1 MKHLPHKRLAAAVS
15 KVSRLGFRG
24 CLSVPALGVVAS
36 ASALAAPAHNIV
48 EDTAFTDVLATGG
61 NTFDISSKVRTANNH
76 EINVFDNFVV
86 GENHTINL
94 QMADSADKLVNIV
107 RGSSVPEVHG
117 ILNSYQNGSLGGDV
131 VFASSA
137 GFLIG
142 ETGIVNVGKLT
153 LKTPSEEDMLGLFSG
168 GNVTEAQLSNL
179 LANEYSISPTGT
191 VTIQGKLNTADGVDI
206 DANQIIITED
216 GKIISGDA
224 KAATYVDYAADPVAL
239 NLADLTIP
247 TELKRDNSGVLLLT
261 AHGLDI
267 GDSSAA
273 SIDGDLYADAG
284 ITIHAKS
291 IDLLENSTL
300 DTENTNL
307 GISNWEGD
315 VTLSAQAVDSQALLE
330 AEANTRIKLWGDI
343 KADDVE
349 VVASSQAVSSFY
361 EGLIADADAED
372 TLASVGNTVIGGLT
386 GLSGYYVDSDA
397 VATVEVFGGANIQA
411 EGNVTLTAE
420 SHAVSDAP
428 TLTMSGTLV
437 GLAGIYA
444 ELDSR
449 AAVRVYGES
458 TIESEGNLNV
468 LAHNEAYLSASAISA
483 VAADSAK
490 FTGALAWGDAEVDAS
505 AIIES
510 GANLDAANLTLN
522 AENQSSFLVSATAF
536 GLTSQAYGATIAVGD
551 FDTNATAELGASL
564 GSSGDQIGD
573 VTVAALNHVAQQRV
587 HSSVAVGAN
596 ILIRAINSKTGVVN
610 GMQKMQNGVSG
621 LASRYLL
628 GKVPVTEI
636 PNEDDPDNPGQKR
649 LQWKAGGAFA
659 LNLGDQEAYAAIGNN
674 VENGSAPAIEAS
686 GDVAVVAQTGLLSY
700 RTSAEASISSP
711 DSGDSSTP
719 ASENSLALAINLAI
733 QENDA
738 AAEVGDFVSINAA
751 NLGVRAEQLM
761 PITST
766 YDEWDSLTK
775 IFGRL
780 NGVLGLQNNLL
791 TSFANAGAEAATNG
805 YGGSFNLLI
814 NDLDTKAW
822 IGDSVQITT
831 TGNGDWDLAY
841 TMDAN
846 AEKPSLGISPFPGGY
861 SQIFDDQN
869 YAWNFGESNA
879 VFARNQAESINIAG
893 NAGALLLRPG
903 ADNNGPGAAKGK
915 TIGGSISYIELD
927 SDAVAGIGASSINNA
942 AGDLEVVA
950 INEDRHWVIAPSSG
964 SGRGSSFN
972 GIAGILNLENIA
984 HASLSNLAEVNV
996 DTVLIAADQSLETWA
1011 AAGAAAKGDQSAVGI
1026 AAAVNYSAGDTRAY
1040 IGDNSSDDDNEEF
1053 DYVLDTPQTPAPEPE
1068 ITAGITA
1075 REVDVQASTHGLAA
1089 SLAVAGAMTS
1099 APGSSSLTDQFV
1111 SGAKKGASAVSAL
1124 ASSVYAK
1131 FSGASSGDAPASASS
1146 ASAQGA
1152 SGETPESA
1160 SSVGAMSNNATR
1172 TTGAGSFTLTYSDQD
1187 AYASIDGATINA
1199 PDNAPDAQE
1208 DEVDVSATALNQH
1221 DTVSASGS
1229 AALAMADP
1237 TNNTQRSS
1245 AIAGAIAYQLTANNA
1260 EAVINAGSISNAGD
1274 VKVQALLGGEKTT
1287 IGLGL
1292 AVNNDIQN
1300 TNKSQAGGFSISGVN
1315 VRDRASARIEG
1326 DVTIEALDSDTDEDT
1341 NSLEVT
1347 AYNNSH
1353 IGAGGGALYAG
1364 KTGAGLAVTWADIDD
1379 VDSSTAAIEAKID
1392 GATLSNF
1399 DQLDLSA
1406 RNLARI
1412 GIGAAGVGLSNT
1424 ADASGYAGS
1433 FAISNIGVNTEARL
1447 LNTEIVN
1454 TGVVNVGAQGTQDA
1468 SLDDLLDALEND
1480 GLETGYDFTGASVF
1494 DNVALHTSDDGSA
1507 AGVTYESEGAQ
1518 IIGVAGTVQVGLGGG
1533 SSSNFGL
1540 SYVHS
1545 DIHTSKIAEI
1555 QDSNINEND
1564 EAAASINVD
1573 AREDT
1578 DIVNVAVGIGFTRGK
1593 LSGVGSVSVI
1603 ETNNQVTAQ
1612 IGDWD
1617 AASQSGVIK
1626 TNDMSVQAQNS
1637 ADMFNLAGAV
1647 GVSTGTGG
1655 AGGLAVTL
1663 NLMGNETHST
1673 TARVANTNL
1682 EYSDDLTIKAL
1693 SGSADNSN
1701 LLVNNAIGVGVS
1713 TGDSGLA
1720 FAGAVST
1727 SNVDQGVNA
1736 GLKNT
1741 GTNNGS
1747 TATSGANTTI
1757 EAYDHTDS
1765 VATAW
1770 NVAVSTG
1777 QSALG
1782 VAVATNRVDS
1792 DVTAEVLGDDTTN
1805 GSTTLEVDDLKV
1817 LAARDNWLL
1826 TIDAGVAASKN
1837 NAVAPSIGT
1846 GLVDGDVTARI
1857 SDKANINARGDVLVN
1872 ADSTTLNEVGSG
1884 AVGIGIDGG
1893 AGAVAV
1899 STAAEWGDTK
1909 AYVDDASINAQG
1921 QGSGLSVSDGDLA
1934 GSIAQ
1939 PDLSTAGESAEN
1951 APSTDDL
1958 TTGFANQTI
1967 EEGSEIAH
1975 GLIVNASSKQKQRA
1989 ITASGA
1995 GGKSV
2000 AISVNVATNS
2010 FSGDTQA
2017 YINDSQINT
2026 TSSDTGI
2033 ADVTV
2038 RANNHSFGLG
2048 IAAGVAISVGDE
2060 SGGAGVAG
2068 VSSNLQNKN
2077 TDASI
2082 RNSVVTADDI
2092 TVDANSSQVSQA
2104 VSAGVAAGGGEK
2116 LGFGAAASVVVT
2128 SQNGDNVARV
2138 SGGTVTSNGLA
2149 VTADTRQ
2156 EANVAAGSV
2165 GLGFGKSGVGVGI
2178 GLAVNLV
2185 GGNTQALV
2193 GRDIDNANDD
2203 TETQINSDSLEVNAD
2218 RLNTVDSYAFGVG
2231 GGSTVGVAAMIDVTE
2246 VTGETRAGVYGGY
2259 DQASDAFTT
2268 TIRNRAGTGKA
2279 GIVDIDAQ
2287 DILNVNHIAMGLGIG
2302 SNVGVG
2308 AVANV
2313 ILGRSQVYSELVG
2326 SDVQATA
2333 LEVDA
2338 VASRETDMVSV
2349 AGGAGSLAG
2358 AISLGLVLMGDGDTT
2373 TDDGGSASE
2382 EFSESRTAINTM
2394 LGEDLASNNSSLT
2407 QQEQGALNAQAQQQV
2422 NEVEGQQAAEDASY
2436 VNAGSV
2442 LKLSGESATAARIS
2456 GGIVDVD
2463 SLNVSSESI
2472 WHSYTG
2478 IGAASVSSTGG
2489 LGGGLGITYLYD
2501 INSAIV
2507 DADVTANSINITA
2520 TARDQ
2525 ADDAVA
2531 AEMKNYVIGASGGVA
2546 VGISY
2551 SDARSE
2557 NRVVA
2562 GLKQA
2567 TGNDTG
2573 DLNVSASDTTR
2584 LRIGDI
2590 SADSTE
2596 DGENF
2601 AADPTTGNM
2610 NINIGAGAV
2619 GLSAAIARKN
2629 SDVDAWLG
2637 AFDGVDRTL
2646 VDGYLDQSVLAESS
2660 GQLKSTAFAA
2670 SGGAYFA
2677 VQGVVTDARDR
2688 SEVNATV
2695 AGEIDTGAEGTL
2707 TVNATAVP
2715 ETFANAFGVTISAG
2729 GAAGGSFSYS
2739 VVETEAIASVTDAT
2753 KFTGTGSVSIEAV
2766 TGKQESG
2773 YESAIAGAFAASGG
2787 IGGALSASEAEAHSK
2802 SETVAEIGDFVS
2814 LPLGDLSVTATSN
2827 TKQLADANGYFIG
2840 TYAAGLNFSS
2850 ANSETSTRV
2859 LFGRD
2864 PIAAGAR
2871 LGDIRLL
2878 ANSTDEN
2885 QGFTTAGGGGVYSGS
2900 AAVSHADAVDSAGK
2914 RSASVN
2920 IADWSE
2926 GYTSA
2931 PIGAGEVQI
2940 EANHQTFF
2948 FAGTTSLTV
2957 SVVGG
2962 SGAWSDADVELST
2975 EVDVGDNVSFFAD
2988 QIDLS
2993 ASNNVDQIT
3002 TPWFGGDF
3010 TPSVRAGGGGAANG
3024 SAALSS
3030 VDISRLNSS
3039 VNIGDNSVFKINSLA
3054 DVLDRQHNF
3063 SDYHIQMDA
3072 FTGYNIYDTVVLK
3085 VYGALQGAGAE
3096 SEIDVNTHNTVNIGQ
3111 GVKLLNPIGNVEI
3124 GAHTR
3129 GYATADASVTIGAAI
3144 GVAGGVTD
3152 VDLDTNNTITIGDNV
3167 EIESF
3172 DSTKI
3177 LAGRSADYLSG
3188 NLLSAN
3194 ALTNVY
3200 NYTAVPIDAAKRANA
3215 YASVVNNISIGSA
3228 DTDSGINVSSVR
3240 DIILEANKGVLISKG
3255 KGIDVDTYDVLAST
3269 QTTFGNGS
3277 SGTNESSTIA
3287 FNGNSDFIAGVRHE
3301 QSVYIDETGQITLG
3315 ENTVGVAEN
3324 YGTYSSRA
3332 SLQAY
3337 LDALEA
3343 EKLALENEPSGI
3355 TVDEGSF
3362 SDSGEEDAD
3371 VATSGS
3377 GESQTIGSSASRISE
3392 IEEEIVFLT
3401 PFLERLSP
3409 VDNNAILIGGIS
3421 ASGGNVDLKSKTLVV
3436 NSGSPTIT
3444 ANGNP
3449 SITITN
3455 ESDSSLILDDLTIP
3469 NVGGGSVFVTGDIAG
3484 NLPDQLN
3491 INESSSEGVSSIS
3504 ITHSP
3509 NLSDGSDVFIQG
3521 MLSNLGGIVEIDVEK
3536 GDLIQTGSILAK
3548 QMKITAPEGGYLL
3561 NNPTRSQ
3568 SFGFSPES
3576 LTGFTSQWKPASP
3589 DEMVMYYI
3597 NARYANEMSTMGAAE
3612 FNNWWY
3618 GTDYKADYSAAS
3630 NAAYAA
3636 ANGDI
3641 DRLVDLLN
3649 AIDIDKDL
3657 RVYLNWGF
3665 SDADECSLFSPS
3677 CQNFVFPNN
3686 AGGGSRGNGRWG
3698 FEKIQDLQAQLV
3710 QTATYQQV
3718 KSAGYGDQGGTA
3730 TDDQGAAVDGQ
3741 FIGINAYSIDIN
3753 GTIRAGNFNNWSLDV
3768 GEGFDAVMDRF
3779 VAARGLAA
3787 GTTISLNPGETLSW
3801 YEDNPEYTWSNLLI
3815 NPFTPRRIRVT
3826 VDPQLSLKDAN
3837 DAGIRI
3843 KYEVGTGK
3851 VTVDDVNASGNGYV
3865 ALRGRLMSTGED
3877 GKILVDDGFGSVD
3890 IVNHSSSEL
3899 VLNDINAGS
3908 QSTGVIRITD
3918 LNYTDSSGDSFSSWY
3933 VHNPGESIQQYITEA
3948 DATTYS
3954 DGLATTVG
3962 GLVDGKQSYTYE
3974 TKKGQVYY
3982 FTQREEVERNLD
3994 YNRTSSGAINGY
4006 ISNYDPTGEWFYDAA
4021 SPLRPDWGITTS
4033 SVSNCAS
4040 LSSVSCNADGSV
4052 STYLTHVLD
4061 DSYRASTSE
4070 FGYGTSYAN
4079 YYGYDFTAV
4088 DWNIISPTYISMS
4101 ARTYVKADHPIQF
4114 QFVGNDRGSVSVDSR
4129 TGIQLNGTIN
4139 NSSGV
4144 TDLAVDRSLGNAGSI
4159 SDAGDIFM
4167 TSSGVINSDETF
4179 LSAVGSIG
4187 SEEEAFNVITS
4198 HISAVAETGSVNLDI
4213 TSASDDIRVETL
4225 SAGSTLNV
4233 RANQSLMPY
4242 GSAIHIRG
4250 DAINITSDYGSIG
4263 DVANSETLNVSSQG
4277 IVTLSAQ
4284 GDIALNQASGDM
4296 LVNTIDSQA
4305 GDISITLGNGNLL
4318 NGIGQQVFTDEDLA
4332 YQAEVWDRLDLR
4344 SETAGEENVRA
4355 YENQVSGQY
4364 HNYWLIKQRLD
4375 DDSDANF
4382 TINDDYL
4389 AIFKQRYK
4397 AREDSLNGSDLDI
4410 NAISDAE
4417 VTNAVREE
4425 YQAIAAWVTE
4435 QQGEGLVS
4443 PDFEFGSSYTTL
4455 YRYAI
4460 ADDSAAYN
4468 KLTEGARW
4476 NDSQLEI
4483 TISSAALEP
4492 STEGYI
4498 TSRDANISGNNV
4510 SLNVESGR
4518 IGEDLDDLVFAID
4531 LNAPDITNQQKS
4543 ALLQAGPGD
4552 LDINETST
4560 ALNVTVRQ
4568 QDPFKVNANG
4578 ELSLTANQQI
4588 YLESDQGIQL
4598 LQASSAG
4605 GDIRLSASGDIE
4617 SLSGDAVTISA
4628 DNLNISTRLGG
4639 IGSEAAPLNM
4649 LVSGALRNV
4658 SAPGDLWLQQLTG
4671 PLTLGSI
4678 GTDGLLNLRAG
4689 GDIFNFSENLDN
4701 THILADRAVITAASD
4716 SDRFDIGS
4724 ASRGV
4729 KMELTGGDLEIL
4741 ANNAWLTVDD
4751 SEGVNLQ
4758 SADLLGNL
4766 FYQSSSATQLLG
4778 DVTGSQINLNV
4789 NNTLTAEQALR
4800 LAGTGDISVQAQ
4812 TLDLRQADIV
4822 GDAVYLETTLGA
4834 MQLNDL
4840 TSSGSMT
4847 LNALGELDLSGELT
4861 AAQALEIGAQ
4871 MFAMSDEASI
4881 QAASSARI
4889 ASIADSRL
4897 TQITSGDSLSIAS
4910 VNGDVSLDAAINS
4923 GGDLSIEVAEGQIIV
4938 AEAVVIDSAGAAE
4951 LNGAVLEMRENSEIN
4966 AEGTIS
4972 ITTEQDMLIAALTTN
4987 NNSPDAVQLTSSL
5000 GAINGRAYAENPDR
5014 HNLPDGLVHVNAVQ
5028 SEAGIVLN
5036 AATGIGDPLVI
5047 DTPWLSAR
5055 TVEGDIN
5062 VIARSSLTAQLLEAT
5077 QGNIHMSTFGDLTIE
5092 ELNGTPWLWVDGLLV
5107 ADAMT
5112 VDRGS
5117 LAARDGMN
5125 LRQVTLTEGG
5135 PLHLQTPELEL
5146 NLDGNG
5152 QSRSRLAVTG
5162 FEDNTS
5168 AEKVEIVASNTGR
5181 LQFSELRM
5189 NSGSIAV
5196 DGDLEMNV
5204 ANVRN
5209 KLAMQTDRLHVQ
5221 LDNDDPKAIPVDAQL
5236 ITPRGD
5242 FHLELADVNLKTS
5255 AQVTRYKPD
5264 LVVDYQR
5271 DLNGAGPAFTRL
5283 SAEYQQDNKVQ
5294 VGNLAPRAPE
5304 PVPVNPTRYFEQ
5316 FGKGVLDEIIGASEV
5331 DGQFG
5336 PQQLALFAMEFSA
5349 TDLPSTAAGSEENE
5363 EGVEQDQP
5371 NARGNE
5377 GQEQGQQEAQQN
5389 AE

>member
-1 MKHLPHKRLAAAVS
+1 MKHLPQNRLTAAVS

-24 CLSVPALGVVAS
+24 YLSMPVLGVVAS

-61 NTFDISSKVRTANNH
+61 NTFDITSKLRTANNH

-94 QMADSADKLVNIV
+94 KMANTADKLVNIV

-142 ETGIVNVGKLT
+142 ETGIVNVGKLI
-153 LKTPSEEDMLGLFSG
+153 LKTPSEEDMLGLFSSG
-168 GNVTEAQLSNL
+168 SLVGAQLNSL
-179 LANEYSISPTGT
+179 LANEYSISPAGT
-191 VTIQGKLNTADGVDI
+191 VTIRGKLNTAEGVDI

-216 GKIISGDA
+216 GKIVSGDA

-239 NLADLTIP
+239 NIGDLTIP

-291 IDLLENSTL
+291 IDLLANSAL
-300 DTENTNL
+300 DTENTNS
-307 GISNWEGD
+307 GVSNWQGD
-315 VTLSAQAVDSQALLE
+315 VTLRAEAVDSQALAE
-330 AEANTRIKLWGDI
+330 AEANTSIKLWGDI

-397 VATVEVFGGANIQA
+397 VATVKVFGGANIQA
-411 EGNVTLTAE
+411 AGNVTLTAE

-449 AAVRVYGES
+449 ASVRVYGES
-458 TIESEGNLNV
+458 TIESEGDLNV

-510 GANLDAANLTLN
+510 GAILDAANLTLN
-522 AENQSSFLVSATAF
+522 AENQSSFLVAATAY

-564 GSSGDQIGD
+564 GTSGDQTGD
-573 VTVAALNHVAQQRV
+573 ITVAALNHVAEQRV

-610 GMQKMQNGVSG
+610 GLQKMQTGVNN
-621 LASRYLL
+621 LANQYFL
-628 GKVPVTEI
+628 GKVPVTEA
-636 PNEDDPDNPGQKR
+636 PNEDDPDNAGEKR

-659 LNLGDQEAYAAIGNN
+659 LNLGDQEAYASIGNN

-686 GDVAVVAQTGLLSY
+686 GDVAVIAQTGLLSY

-738 AAEVGDFVSINAA
+738 AAEVGDYVSINAE
-751 NLGVRAEQLM
+751 NLGVRAEQFM

-822 IGDSVQITT
+822 IGDNVQITT
-831 TGNGDWDLAY
+831 TGNGDWDIAY
-841 TMDAN
+841 TMAAN

-861 SQIFDDQN
+861 SQIFDDKN

-903 ADNNGPGAAKGK
+903 ADSNGPGAAKGK

-942 AGDLEVVA
+942 AGDLEVIA

-964 SGRGSSFN
+964 SGKGSSFN

-1026 AAAVNYSAGDTRAY
+1026 AAAVNYSTGDTRAY
-1040 IGDNSSDDDNEEF
+1040 IGDNTADDDNEEF
-1053 DYVLDTPQTPAPEPE
+1053 DYVLDTPLTPAPELT
-1068 ITAGITA
+1068 ITAGITS

-1131 FSGASSGDAPASASS
+1131 FAGASSGDAPASASS
-1146 ASAQGA
+1146 ASSPGA
-1152 SGETPESA
+1152 SGETPQSE
-1160 SSVGAMSNNATR
+1160 SSVGAISNNATR

-1187 AYASIDGATINA
+1187 AYATIDGAIIHA

-1208 DEVDVSATALNQH
+1208 DEVDVSANALNQH
-1221 DTVSASGS
+1221 TTVSASGA

-1260 EAVINAGSISNAGD
+1260 EAVINGGSISNAGD

-1287 IGLGL
+1287 IALGL

-1300 TNKSQAGGFSISGVN
+1300 TDKSQAGGFSISGVN

-1326 DVTIEALDSDTDEDT
+1326 DVTIEALDSDTDDDT

-1379 VDSSTAAIEAKID
+1379 VDSGTAAIEAKID

-1399 DQLDLSA
+1399 DQLDISA

-1447 LNTEIVN
+1447 LNAEILKA
-1454 TGVVNVGAQGTQDA
+1454 GVVNVNAQGTQDA
-1468 SLDDLLDALEND
+1468 SLDDLLTTLEND
-1480 GLETGYDFTGASVF
+1480 GLDTGYDFTGASVF

-1507 AGVTYESEGAQ
+1507 SGVTYESEGAQ
-1518 IIGVAGTVQVGLGGG
+1518 IIAVAGTIQVGIGGG
-1533 SSSNFGL
+1533 TSSNFGL
-1540 SYVHS
+1540 AYVHS

-1564 EAAASINVD
+1564 IAATSINVD

-1578 DIVNVAVGIGFTRGK
+1578 DTINVAVGVGFTNGS

-1612 IGDWD
+1612 VGDWD
-1617 AASQSGVIK
+1617 AAAQSGVIK

-1637 ADMFNLAGAV
+1637 VDMFNIAGAV
-1647 GVSTGTGG
+1647 GVSAGTG
-1655 AGGLAVTL
+1655 AAAGLAVTL
-1663 NLMGNETHST
+1663 NLMGNETHAT
-1673 TARVANTNL
+1673 KARIANVDL
-1682 EYSDDLTIKAL
+1682 DYSDDLTIKAL

-1713 TGDSGLA
+1713 TGDNGNA

-1727 SNVDQGVNA
+1727 SNVDQSVDA

-1741 GTNNGS
+1741 GTNNDS
-1747 TATSGANTTI
+1747 VAISGANTTV

-1765 VATAW
+1765 IATAW
-1770 NVAVSTG
+1770 SIAGSAG
-1777 QSALG
+1777 GSALG
-1782 VAVATNRVDS
+1782 VSVATNRVDS
-1792 DVTAEVLGDDTTN
+1792 DVTAEVLGDDSTT

-1826 TIDAGVAASKN
+1826 TIDAGVAASQK

-1857 SDKANINARGDVLVN
+1857 SDKARINARGDVLVN
-1872 ADSTTLNEVGSG
+1872 ADATTVNEVGSG

-1893 AGAVAV
+1893 AGAIAVA
-1899 STAAEWGDTK
+1899 TAAEWGDTI
-1909 AYVDDASINAQG
+1909 AYVEDATIDAQG
-1921 QGSGLSVSDGDLA
+1921 QGAGMSVSDGDLG
-1934 GSIAQ
+1934 GSVDQ
-1939 PDLSTAGESAEN
+1939 PDLSTSGESAAN

-1967 EEGSEIAH
+1967 AEGSEIAH

-1989 ITASGA
+1989 ITVSGA
-1995 GGKSV
+1995 GSKNV

-2010 FSGDTQA
+2010 FSGDTLA
-2017 YINDSQINT
+2017 YIDASQINT
-2026 TSSDTGI
+2026 SPAAAGI

-2048 IAAGVAISVGDE
+2048 IAAGVAIAA
-2060 SGGAGVAG
+2060 SGANGAAGVGG
-2068 VSSNLQNKN
+2068 VASNLQNKDSEAKISN
-2077 TDASI
+2077 STVIADA
-2082 RNSVVTADDI
+2082 VM
-2092 TVDANSSQVSQA
+2092 VDANSTQVSQA
-2104 VSAGVAAGGGEK
+2104 VSAGVAAGTGSAFGY
-2116 LGFGAAASVVVT
+2116 GAAASVVVT

-2138 SGGTVTSNGLA
+2138 SGGTVTSDSLA
-2149 VTADTRQ
+2149 VNADTRQ

-2165 GLGFGKSGVGVGI
+2165 GVGTTSGIGI
-2178 GLAVNLV
+2178 GLAVNLI

-2193 GRDIDNANDD
+2193 GRDIDNASDN
-2203 TETQINSDSLEVNAD
+2203 TRTQINTESFEVNAD
-2218 RLNTVDSYAFGVG
+2218 RLDTANSYAFGAG
-2231 GGSTVGVAAMIDVTE
+2231 GGSDKGVAAMIDVTE
-2246 VTGETRAGVYGGY
+2246 VTGETRAGVYGRY
-2259 DQASDAFTT
+2259 DQASDEFTT

-2279 GIVDIDAQ
+2279 GIVDIEAQ

-2326 SDVQATA
+2326 SDVQATT

-2338 VASRETDMVSV
+2338 VASRETDMISV

-2394 LGEDLASNNSSLT
+2394 MGEDLASNNASLT
-2407 QQEQGALNAQAQQQV
+2407 QEEQDQLNAQAQKQV
-2422 NEVEGQQAAEDASY
+2422 SEVEGEQAAEDASY

-2463 SLNVSSESI
+2463 TLSVSSESI

-2507 DADVTANSINITA
+2507 DADVTANSINVTA

-2551 SDARSE
+2551 SDVRSE

-2567 TGNDTG
+2567 VGNDTG

-2601 AADPTTGNM
+2601 AANPTTGNM

-2619 GLSAAIARKN
+2619 GISAAIARKN

-2646 VDGYLDQSVLAESS
+2646 VDGYLDQRVLAESS

-2739 VVETEAIASVTDAT
+2739 VVETEATARVTDAT

-2787 IGGALSASEAEAHSK
+2787 IGGALSASEAVARSE
-2802 SETVAEIGDFVS
+2802 SETLAEVGNFVT
-2814 LPLGDLSVTATSN
+2814 LPLGDFSATATSN

-2840 TYAAGLNFSS
+2840 TYVAGLNFSS
-2850 ANSETSTRV
+2850 AKSETSTRV

-2871 LGDIRLL
+2871 LGDFRLL

-2900 AAVSHADAVDSAGK
+2900 AAVSHADAVDTADK

-2926 GYTSA
+2926 GYTTA
-2931 PIGAGEVQI
+2931 PIGAGEVQV

-2957 SVVGG
+2957 SVVGR

-3039 VNIGDNSVFKINSLA
+3039 VNVGDNSVFKINSLA

-3063 SDYHIQMDA
+3063 ADYRIQMDA

-3096 SEIDVNTHNTVNIGQ
+3096 SEIDVNTHNIVNIGQ

-3240 DIILEANKGVLISKG
+3240 DIILEANKGVLVSKG
-3255 KGIDVDTYDVLAST
+3255 KGIDVNTYDVLAST

-3301 QSVYIDETGQITLG
+3301 QSVYIDEAGQITLG
-3315 ENTVGVAEN
+3315 KNTVGVAEN

-3355 TVDEGSF
+3355 TVDEGAF

-3491 INESSSEGVSSIS
+3491 INESSSEGVSSLS

-3521 MLSNLGGIVEIDVEK
+3521 TLSNLGGIVEIDVEK
-3536 GDLIQTGSILAK
+3536 GDLIQTGSVLAK

-3618 GTDYKADYSAAS
+3618 GTDYKADYGAAS

-3641 DRLVDLLN
+3641 DRLIALLN

-3677 CQNFVFPNN
+3677 CQNFIFPNN

-3718 KSAGYGDQGGTA
+3718 KNAGYGDQGGTA

-3768 GEGFDAVMDRF
+3768 GEGFDEAMERF

-3787 GTTISLNPGETLSW
+3787 GSTISLNPGETLSW
-3801 YEDNPEYTWSNLLI
+3801 YEDNPEYTWFNLLI
-3815 NPFTPRRIRVT
+3815 NPLTPRRIRVT
-3826 VDPQLSLKDAN
+3826 VDPQLSLRDAN

-3843 KYEVGTGK
+3843 KYEVGTRK

-3962 GLVDGKQSYTYE
+3962 GLVNGKQSYTYE

-4129 TGIQLNGTIN
+4129 TGIQLNGAID

-4144 TDLAVDRSLGNAGSI
+4144 TDLAVDRTLGNAGTI

-4179 LSAVGSIG
+4179 VSAVGSIG
-4187 SEEEAFNVITS
+4187 SEEQAFNVITS

-4213 TSASDDIRVETL
+4213 TSASDDIRVEKL
-4225 SAGSTLNV
+4225 DAGSTLNV

-4263 DVANSETLNVSSQG
+4263 DVASSQTLNVSSQG
-4277 IVTLSAQ
+4277 LVTLSAQ

-4318 NGIGQQVFTDEDLA
+4318 NGIDQQLFTDEDLA

-4344 SETAGEENVRA
+4344 SETAGEDNVRA

-4364 HNYWLIKQRLD
+4364 HSYWLIKQRLD

-4410 NAISDAE
+4410 NAISDVE

-4425 YQAIAAWVTE
+4425 YRAIGAWVTE
-4435 QQGEGLVS
+4435 QQNEGLVS
-4443 PDFEFGSSYTTL
+4443 SDFEFGSSYTTL

-4468 KLTEGARW
+4468 QLTEGARW

-4510 SLNVESGR
+4510 SLNVQSGR
-4518 IGEDLDDLVFAID
+4518 IGEDLDDLMFEID

-4552 LDINETST
+4552 LTISETST
-4560 ALNVTVRQ
+4560 ALEVTVRQ

-4598 LQASSAG
+4598 LQANSTG

-4658 SAPGDLWLQQLTG
+4658 SAPGDLWLQHLNG

-4678 GTDGLLNLRAG
+4678 GTDGLLNLRVG
-4689 GDIFNFSENLDN
+4689 GDIFNFSENLDSF
-4701 THILADRAVITAASD
+4701 HMLADRAVITAASD
-4716 SDRFDIGS
+4716 TERFDIGS

-4741 ANNAWLTVDD
+4741 ANNAWLTVDG

-4758 SADLLGNL
+4758 SADLLGDL
-4766 FYQSSSATQLLG
+4766 FYQSSSVTQLLG
-4778 DVTGSQINLNV
+4778 DVTGSQLSFNV
-4789 NNTLTAEQALR
+4789 NNALTAEQALR
-4800 LAGTGDISVQAQ
+4800 LAGTGDVSVVAQ
-4812 TLDLRQADIV
+4812 SLDLRLADIV

-4834 MQLNDL
+4834 MQLNDA
-4840 TSSGSMT
+4840 TSAGLMT

-4871 MFAMSDEASI
+4871 MIAMSDDASI
-4881 QAASSARI
+4881 QADSTARV
-4889 ASIADSRL
+4889 ASIGDSRL
-4897 TQITSGDSLSIAS
+4897 TNITSGDTLSIESAS
-4910 VNGDVSLDAAINS
+4910 GNLRIDAAINS
-4923 GGDLSIEVAEGQIIV
+4923 GGDLNIDTAQGQTAI
-4938 AEAVVIDSAGAAE
+4938 ADAVVIDTAGAADI
-4951 LNGAVLEMRENSEIN
+4951 NGASMEMGEDSQIN

-4972 ITTEQDMLIAALTTN
+4972 VTTEQGMLIAALVTN
-4987 NNSPDAVQLTSSL
+4987 DNSHDAVQLTSTF
-5000 GAINGRAYAENPDR
+5000 GAINGRAYAENPDL
-5014 HNLPDGLVHVNAVQ
+5014 HNLPEDFVHVSAVR
-5028 SEAGIVLN
+5028 SGASLVLN

-5055 TVEGDIN
+5055 TDEGDIN

-5107 ADAMT
+5107 ANAMT

-5125 LRQVTLTEGG
+5125 LSQVTLTEGG
-5135 PLHLQTPELEL
+5135 PLNLQTPELEL

-5162 FEDNTS
+5162 FEDNS
-5168 AEKVEIVASNTGR
+5168 AAENVDIVASNTGR
-5181 LQFSELRM
+5181 LQLTELRT
-5189 NSGSIAV
+5189 NTGSIEV
-5196 DGDLEMNV
+5196 DGDLEIDE

-5209 KLAMQTDRLHVQ
+5209 KLAMQTDRLEVL
-5221 LDNDDPKAIPVDAQL
+5221 LDNDDPTATSVDAQL
-5236 ITPRGD
+5236 LTPRGD
-5242 FHLELADVNLKTS
+5242 FNLELADVNLKTS
-5255 AQVTRYKPD
+5255 AQVTRYTPEV
-5264 LVVDYQR
+5264 VVDYQPST
-5271 DLNGAGPAFTRL
+5271 DSAGGGQAFYRL

-5294 VGNLAPRAPE
+5294 EGNLAPRAPE
-5304 PVPVNPTRYFEQ
+5304 PVPLNPTRYFEQ

-5336 PQQLALFAMEFSA
+5336 PQQLAMFAMEFSVA
-5349 TDLPSTAAGSEENE
+5349 DLPSTASGNE
-5363 EGVEQDQP
+5363 EKDED
-5371 NARGNE
+5371 AE
-5377 GQEQGQQEAQQN
+5377 QEQPAASTNEEQQEEQQN